1 MVDIRPVRK
10 EDYEAIAK
18 ELYDNLRLADKLEM
32 VQLHKDN
39 WEYPYYSMLYS
50 DVLYQARDKDGNLL
64 CVTGAAAIECDT
76 GYCVW
81 CLGTKELSRHKRDFV
96 RYGRFIMKE
105 YLTRCGELKNFI
117 GVENEEALTWVKH
130 FGAELKKPIK
140 LGDGMFV
147 PFVIRG

>member
-1 MVDIRPVRK
+1 MVDIRPVRS
-10 EDYEAIAK
+10 EDMKTIAE
-18 ELYDNLRLADKLEM
+18 ELYNNLRLADKVEM

-39 WEYPYYSMLYS
+39 LEYVYNSMLFS
-50 DVLYQARDKDGNLL
+50 DILYQARDKAGNLL
-64 CVTGAAAIECDT
+64 CVTGVAAIECDT

-81 CLGTKELSRHKRDFV
+81 CLGTKALSRHKRDFV
-96 RYGRFIMKE
+96 RYGRLIMKE

-130 FGAELKKPIK
+130 FGAEFKKTIK